1 MDKSGVTSLRFGIVG
16 CGSAALPVCQAIAN
30 LSETSL
36 AHVHDTNMV
45 LACDLGERY
54 GVPYSPDLDK
64 LLATEIDAVYIAVPH
79 YLLAPLAKRALE
91 ANKHVLVEKPMALTL
106 EQADALIE
114 LAAAKQRTLGVFYE
128 LRYTP
133 GFVQARDLVRGGAL
147 GEIIGVRLQTLIDK
161 PLTYWQ
167 VGYTGRSVNT
177 WRGETAQAGGGVTL
191 MNSSHLLDGVWFVT
205 GLNVTQVS
213 AARGTLVAK
222 VEVEDTLV
230 ATLRFENGALGSL
243 FAGAHIVGALG
254 AEGFDIY
261 GTRGS
266 LRVADPYGNGTLQ
279 VYLQEPYQLAAE
291 NAPHPQPL
299 YPRERGNSLPDE
311 TIPANVWHTL
321 APTSV
326 NMFERAIQDFAQ
338 AAQLNQRAPMAGED
352 ARRVL
357 QVVLAMYQA
366 ADEQRIVN
374 LHNDQVMQVS

>member
-1 MDKSGVTSLRFGIVG
+1 MDKSGVEKPGFSTSLRFGVVG

-45 LACDLGERY
+45 LACDLGDRY

-64 LLATEIDAVYIAVPH
+64 LLASEIDAVYIAVPH
-79 YLLAPLAKRALE
+79 YLLAPLAKRALD

-106 EQADALIE
+106 KQADGLIE

-133 GFVQARDLVRGGAL
+133 SFVRARELVRGGAL
-147 GEIIGVRLQTLIDK
+147 GEIIGVRMQTLIDK

-167 VGYTGRSVNT
+167 VGYTGRSANT
-177 WRGETAQAGGGVTL
+177 WRGEIAQAGGGVTL

-205 GLNVTQVS
+205 GLNVAQVT

-243 FAGAHIVGALG
+243 FAGAHIVGAMG
-254 AEGFDIY
+254 AEGFEIY

-266 LRVADPYGNGTLQ
+266 LRVGDPYGNGTLQ
-279 VYLQEPYQLAAE
+279 VYLQEPYAK
-291 NAPHPQPL
+291 
-299 YPRERGNSLPDE
+299 S
-311 TIPANVWHTL
+311 IPANVWHPL
-321 APTSV
+321 PQPGV
-326 NMFERAIQDFAQ
+326 NKFERAIQDFAQ
-338 AAQLNQRAPMAGED
+338 AAKANQRAPIAGED

-366 ADEQRIVN
+366 ADEQRVVKLN
-374 LHNDQVMQVS
+374 NKEDGNAPY